1 MVMKLNYFSVNVA
14 LATLLAIHPP
24 FVWGQDKPAD
34 PPKQSSGPAMLSSN
48 PPKMAPL
55 SFGDVGFT
63 IQLPEVQQLRLTLG
77 FTNRQLQAERLQQS
91 EAQLAQVCAAILG
104 EMKLDTQR
112 WTCHQDGTVKRALA
126 DSPQQ
131 VAPPAATAPTTATA
145 ATPAEKGK
153 EPPKK

>member
-14 LATLLAIHPP
+14 LATLLATHPP

-34 PPKQSSGPAMLSSN
+34 PPKPAPTQAAAPM
-48 PPKMAPL
+48 PKL

-131 VAPPAATAPTTATA
+131 VAPPAPTTATA

>member
-34 PPKQSSGPAMLSSN
+34 PPK

-91 EAQLAQVCAAILG
+91 EAQLAQTCAAILG
-104 EMKLDTQR
+104 ELKLDTQR
-112 WTCHQDGTVKRALA
+112 WTCHQDGTIKRALA
-126 DSPQQ
+126 DP
-131 VAPPAATAPTTATA
+131 APT
-145 ATPAEKGK
+145 PAPAPTEKGK

>member
-24 FVWGQDKPAD
+24 FVRGQDKPAD
-34 PPKQSSGPAMLSSN
+34 PPKQ
-48 PPKMAPL
+48 PKMAPL
-55 SFGDVGFT
+55 SFSDVGFT

-91 EAQLAQVCAAILG
+91 ETLLAQTCAAILG
-104 EMKLDTQR
+104 ELKLDTQR

-126 DSPQQ
+126 DP
-131 VAPPAATAPTTATA
+131 APTT
-145 ATPAEKGK
+145 TPAPTPAPTEKGK

>member
-14 LATLLAIHPP
+14 LATLLATHPP

-34 PPKQSSGPAMLSSN
+34 PPKPAPTQDAAPM
-48 PPKMAPL
+48 PKL

-131 VAPPAATAPTTATA
+131 VAPPAPTTATA

>member
-34 PPKQSSGPAMLSSN
+34 PPKPTPVQVPVPA
-48 PPKMAPL
+48 PK
-55 SFGDVGFT
+55 FGDVGFT